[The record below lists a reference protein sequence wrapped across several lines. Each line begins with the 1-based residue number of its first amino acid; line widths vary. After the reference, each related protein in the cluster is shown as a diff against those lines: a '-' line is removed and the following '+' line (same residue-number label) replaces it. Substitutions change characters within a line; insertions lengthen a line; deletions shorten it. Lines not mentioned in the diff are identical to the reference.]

1 MASLHTLARA
11 DHIFTKCQV
20 VERIKLRDYTTNTL
34 SHVVSE
40 LVMRVGEWPG
50 GALEPHRDTA
60 TYTCASE
67 ANREGPG
74 VNSSTLF
81 RFEAF
86 SSLNFRSFVLFIVE
100 FIFHRET

>member
-1 MASLHTLARA
+1 MRGRQTQKNVIHRS
-11 DHIFTKCQV
+11 DSMKCLTGLKWQV

-40 LVMRVGEWPG
+40 LVMRVGEWAG

-60 TYTCASE
+60 TYTCVSQP
-67 ANREGPG
+67 NREGPG

-81 RFEAF
+81 RSGVRGE
-86 SSLNFRSFVLFIVE
+86 NDE
-100 FIFHRET
+100 F

>member
-1 MASLHTLARA
+1 M
-11 DHIFTKCQV
+11 K
-20 VERIKLRDYTTNTL
+20 
-34 SHVVSE
+34 
-40 LVMRVGEWPG
+40 VGEWEG
-50 GALEPHRDTA
+50 GALEPYRDTA

-67 ANREGPG
+67 ANREGAG

-86 SSLNFRSFVLFIVE
+86 SSLKFKSFVLFILE

>member
-34 SHVVSE
+34 SHVLSE

-60 TYTCASE
+60 TYTCASSD
-67 ANREGPG
+67 NREGPG
-74 VNSSTLF
+74 VNSTTTF
-81 RFEAF
+81 RW
-86 SSLNFRSFVLFIVE
+86 SLSFTSF
-100 FIFHRET
+100 

>member
-1 MASLHTLARA
+1 MLKCWKREHGITSYINQDKRLII
-11 DHIFTKCQV
+11 DYVFTKSQV

-81 RFEAF
+81 RFEGEL
-86 SSLNFRSFVLFIVE
+86 SVY
-100 FIFHRET
+100 

>member
-1 MASLHTLARA
+1 M
-11 DHIFTKCQV
+11 
-20 VERIKLRDYTTNTL
+20 
-34 SHVVSE
+34 SHVSSE
-40 LVMRVGEWPG
+40 LVMKVGEWEG

-81 RFEAF
+81 RFDGE
-86 SSLNFRSFVLFIVE
+86 SPG
-100 FIFHRET
+100 

>member
-1 MASLHTLARA
+1 M
-11 DHIFTKCQV
+11 K
-20 VERIKLRDYTTNTL
+20 
-34 SHVVSE
+34 
-40 LVMRVGEWPG
+40 VGEWEG

-81 RFEAF
+81 RFD
-86 SSLNFRSFVLFIVE
+86 
-100 FIFHRET
+100 REPPG